1 MTPRHSKPVPTS
13 LRAAFE
19 ADKAHALK
27 HRRLSIERLAE
38 LMATTPATLYKWLE
52 QESMPARALIAWQHL
67 TGANNV
73 VRYLAACEAAVVIA
87 VPVGRAATADDV
99 HVLQATLNG
108 AVGAL
113 LGYMSGDT
121 DRDAT
126 LGKLG
131 AGLEGLA
138 WHRENVHKSAQ
149 PELDLG
155 GE

>member
-1 MTPRHSKPVPTS
+1 MNARHSKPVPTS

-19 ADKAHALK
+19 ADKVHALK

-38 LMATTPATLYKWLE
+38 LMATTPATLYKWIE

-73 VRYLAACEAAVVIA
+73 VRYLAACEAAVVVA
-87 VPVGRAATADDV
+87 VPSGRATTSEDV

-108 AVGAL
+108 AIGAL
-113 LGYMSGDT
+113 LGYMTGET
-121 DRDAT
+121 DREMT

-138 WHRENVHKSAQ
+138 WHRENVRKSAQ

>member
-1 MTPRHSKPVPTS
+1 MNARHSKPVPTS

-19 ADKAHALK
+19 ADKVHALK

-38 LMATTPATLYKWLE
+38 LMATTPATLYKWIE

-73 VRYLAACEAAVVIA
+73 VRYLAACEAAVVVA
-87 VPVGRAATADDV
+87 VPCGRSATAEDV

-113 LGYMSGDT
+113 LGYMSGET
-121 DRDAT
+121 DRDMT

-138 WHRENVHKSAQ
+138 WHRENVRKSDQ
-149 PELDLG
+149 PELDLN
-155 GE
+155 

>member
-1 MTPRHSKPVPTS
+1 MSVTAGQAAQKLNVAPR
-13 LRAAFE
+13 
-19 ADKAHALK
+19 
-27 HRRLSIERLAE
+27 
-38 LMATTPATLYKWLE
+38 
-52 QESMPARALIAWQHL
+52 
-67 TGANNV
+67 
-73 VRYLAACEAAVVIA
+73 VVIA
-87 VPVGRAATADDV
+87 VVTAG
-99 HVLQATLNG
+99 QAVQKLNG

-121 DRDAT
+121 DRDTT

-138 WHRENVHKSAQ
+138 WHRENVRKSAQ

>member
-1 MTPRHSKPVPTS
+1 MTTRHSKPVPTS
-13 LRAAFE
+13 LRSAFE
-19 ADKAHALK
+19 ADKAAALK

-52 QESMPARALIAWQHL
+52 QETMPAKALIAWQHL

-73 VRYLAACEAAVVIA
+73 ARYLAACESCVVVS
-87 VPVGRAATADDV
+87 VPVGRASTANDV
-99 HVLQATLNG
+99 HVLQENLNG

-113 LGYMSGDT
+113 LGYMRGDT

-126 LGKLG
+126 IGKLG
-131 AGLEGLA
+131 AALEGLA
-138 WHRENVHKSAQ
+138 WHRENVRKSDQ

>member
-13 LRAAFE
+13 LR
-19 ADKAHALK
+19 
-27 HRRLSIERLAE
+27 
-38 LMATTPATLYKWLE
+38 
-52 QESMPARALIAWQHL
+52 
-67 TGANNV
+67 
-73 VRYLAACEAAVVIA
+73 AACEAAVVIA

-121 DRDAT
+121 DRDTT

-149 PELDLG
+149 PELDLN
-155 GE
+155 